1 LNAEYLFAIIIK
13 SGITMTNKTKV
24 SQTIIL
30 LGLLLRNVYIGKN
43 IEQATTNGKDKA
55 INNDLKSLLLMA
67 V

>member
-1 LNAEYLFAIIIK
+1 
-13 SGITMTNKTKV
+13 MTNKTKV